1 MMSGRFPIPGCD
13 GGLQTGSKDDGG
25 GSCCCRNYFNS
36 VLGLLWQAKVW
47 GRSIMRRVPSI

>member
-1 MMSGRFPIPGCD
+1 MISGRFPIPGCD
-13 GGLQTGSKDDGG
+13 GGLQTVKTMEVDPAF
-25 GSCCCRNYFNS
+25 RNYFNGS